1 MRCTQRAAAFAL
13 LTFPLSAL
21 ACSFAGLEHEVRFRR
36 DDTVLEAVE
45 VRRLADWYIGK
56 REGLK
61 IGGVD
66 IFAKAERGGP
76 ASLRKARARVAG
88 VTRLLVTLGARAPLP
103 VHTSIETIDRSPRQA
118 TKDLDTVVVG
128 VQPACVKSSSCCIS
142 AVTS

>member
-1 MRCTQRAAAFAL
+1 MKWSRHTTALAL
-13 LTFPLSAL
+13 LVFPLSAL

-36 DDTVLEAVE
+36 DGTVLEAVE

-61 IGGVD
+61 IGEVD

-103 VHTSIETIDRSPRQA
+103 VHTSIETVDRSPRQS

-128 VQPACVKSSSCCIS
+128 AQPACVTSSSCCIS
-142 AVTS
+142 AVTP